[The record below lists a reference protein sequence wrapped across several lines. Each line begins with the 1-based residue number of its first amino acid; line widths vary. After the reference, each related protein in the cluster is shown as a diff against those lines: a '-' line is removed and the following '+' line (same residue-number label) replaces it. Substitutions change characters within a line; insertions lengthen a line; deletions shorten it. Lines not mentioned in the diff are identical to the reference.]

1 MKSTSTW
8 IFAVLA
14 LLLSACTN
22 ADSRERTAPKPF
34 TDFDELIFEQTACL
48 FDCAAFEL
56 AVFADGRVLH
66 TGPTF
71 DNTGGP
77 HESRIDARGLARIAQ
92 AVREARLDEMRGSYQ
107 ETADGCEHWFTD
119 MSTQS
124 VRVNRRQ
131 GARSDYVILYAGC
144 LGPTVP
150 TRRIN
155 ALFSAVDQVTG
166 TGALIEQRKRARRP
180 NAEAVEPAK

>member
-1 MKSTSTW
+1 MRSTCTW
-8 IFAVLA
+8 IVFALV
-14 LLLSACTN
+14 LLLSGPMN
-22 ADSRERTAPKPF
+22 ARERTAPRPSA
-34 TDFDELIFEQTACL
+34 DFDELIFEQTACL
-48 FDCAAFEL
+48 FDCPAFEL
-56 AVFADGRVLH
+56 AIFSDGRVRH
-66 TGPTF
+66 SGPTF

-144 LGPTVP
+144 IEPTVP
-150 TRRIN
+150 SERLN
-155 ALFSAVDQVTG
+155 ALFTAVDQVTG
-166 TGALIEQRKRARRP
+166 TRALIARRKQARRP
-180 NAEAVEPAK
+180 NSMAGEPAR